1 MYKKNNDSAI
11 RSVFGNLIKS
21 GQKAFIPFITC
32 GFPGRESFFKLFEV
46 LDKNGADII
55 EVGIPFS
62 DPLADGPVI
71 QATSKIAIENGVN
84 TDIVFQSIEKIR
96 EKSDT
101 PVAVLAYF
109 NTIYRYGIEKFFKNA
124 KKSGVN
130 GVIIP
135 DLPSEEF
142 DGYKDYFNR
151 AGIDNIMFASLT
163 SGKERLKTVA
173 EKGMGYLYCVS
184 LKGVT
189 GVRNDIS
196 PGIINFLKDLRKITA
211 LPLVLGF
218 GLSNRKQITRV
229 KDYCDG
235 IIIGSKILSL
245 ILETRSFKEGI
256 KAVESFTSD
265 INKTLKSN

>member
-1 MYKKNNDSAI
+1 MYKENNGSAI
-11 RSVFGNLIKS
+11 RSVFENLIKS

-32 GFPGRESFFKLFEV
+32 GFPDRKGFSRLFKI
-46 LDKNGADII
+46 LDENGADII

-71 QATSKIAIENGVN
+71 QATSKIALENGVN
-84 TDIVFQSIEKIR
+84 TDIVFQSIER
-96 EKSDT
+96 MRGKSDT
-101 PVAVLAYF
+101 PVAVMTYF

-124 KKSGVN
+124 KKSGVS

-135 DLPSEEF
+135 DLPPEEF
-142 DGYKDYFNR
+142 DIYKDYFNG

-173 EKGMGYLYCVS
+173 EKGRGFVYCVS

-189 GVRNDIS
+189 GVRNDIN
-196 PGIINFLKDLRKITA
+196 PGIIRFLKDLRRITT
-211 LPLVLGF
+211 LPLALGF
-218 GLSNRKQITRV
+218 GLSNREQIIRV

-245 ILETRSFKEGI
+245 ILETNSFKEGI
-256 KAVESFTSD
+256 KKVEDLTSSVVS
-265 INKTLKSN
+265 ILKT